1 MWLSATVLLSNQRRA
16 ARVARG
22 FPTANHQVPRKMS
35 QHSQF
40 ALLGTRRFL
49 PFFVTQLLGAFNDN
63 IFKQSLILAI
73 LYKLAISGDKSIF
86 TNLCALL
93 FILPFFLF
101 SALGGQFGE
110 KFAKDALIRAIKLA
124 EVAIMAVGA
133 LGFFFD
139 SLPLLFL
146 ALFAMG
152 THSALFGPVK
162 YSILPQVLREDELV
176 GGNALVEMGT
186 FLAILAG
193 TISAGVMM
201 SAERYEPVVA
211 CAIVL
216 TACLGYLASRNIP
229 RAAAAL
235 PELALDWNIFRQSW
249 RIMRLGLGQR
259 PSVSRSLVGNSWF
272 WFLGAV
278 YLTQIP
284 AYSKELL
291 HGDESV
297 VTLILTVFS
306 VGIALGSMLCERL
319 SGGKVEIGLV
329 PFGSIGLTLFGLL
342 LWWHSGGFPQGAA
355 PHDWLALL
363 GHGQAWLI
371 LGDILG
377 IGLFGGFYIVPLY
390 ALIQARTAENERAR
404 VIAANNIL
412 NALFM
417 VVSAIASILFLS
429 VAGLSIPELFLV
441 VSLMNVAVNSYIFK
455 IVPEFTMRFLVWL
468 LGHSLYR
475 VEHKGLE
482 AIPEEGPAV
491 LVCNHVSFVDALLI
505 GGAVRRP
512 VRFVMY
518 YKIYQL
524 PVLNF
529 IFRTAGTVPIAA
541 RHEDLLVYDAA
552 FKRIAEY
559 LKNGE
564 VVCIFPEGKL
574 TGDGELNEFRGG
586 IERILE
592 ENPVPVIPMALQ
604 GLWGSFFSRDPA
616 KGFFRRFWSR
626 IRLVAGAPLSPDLA
640 DRQTLQ
646 LQVAELRGD
655 AR

>member
-1 MWLSATVLLSNQRRA
+1 
-16 ARVARG
+16 
-22 FPTANHQVPRKMS
+22 MS

-40 ALLGTRRFL
+40 ALLGKRRFL

-73 LYKLAISGDKSIF
+73 LYKLAISGDK
-86 TNLCALL
+86 TVYVNLCALL

-110 KFAKDALIRAIKLA
+110 KFAKDSLIRAIKAA
-124 EVAIMAVGA
+124 EVGIMAVGA
-133 LGFFFD
+133 LGFYLD
-139 SLPLLFL
+139 NLWLLL
-146 ALFAMG
+146 AALFAMG

-162 YSILPQVLREDELV
+162 YSILPQALRENELV

-193 TISAGVMM
+193 TIGAGIMM
-201 SAERYEPVVA
+201 SAERYEPIVA
-211 CAIVL
+211 AAIL
-216 TACLGYLASRNIP
+216 ITASLGYLASRGIP
-229 RAAAAL
+229 RAAAAM
-235 PELALDWNIFRQSW
+235 PELKLDWNIFSQSW
-249 RIMRLGLGQR
+249 RILQLGLGQR

-284 AYSKELL
+284 AYSKDLL
-291 HGDESV
+291 FGDESV

-306 VGIALGSMLCERL
+306 VGIAMGSMLCERL
-319 SGGKVEIGLV
+319 SGGKVEVGLV
-329 PFGSIGLTLFGLL
+329 PFGSIGLTVFGIL
-342 LWWHSGGFPQGAA
+342 LWWHSGGFPQGTA
-355 PHDWLALL
+355 PHDWLAVISVP
-363 GHGQAWLI
+363 QAWLI
-371 LGDILG
+371 LADIFG

-390 ALIQARTAENERAR
+390 ALIQSRTAENERAR

-429 VAGLSIPELFLV
+429 VAGLSIPQLFLV
-441 VSLMNVAVNSYIFK
+441 VSLMNIAVNSYIFK
-455 IVPEFTMRFLVWL
+455 IVPEFSMRFLIWL
-468 LGHSLYR
+468 LGHSMYR

-482 AIPEEGPAV
+482 AIPDEGAAL

-518 YKIYQL
+518 YKIYNL

-529 IFRTAGTVPIAA
+529 IFRTAGTVPIAG
-541 RHEDLLVYDAA
+541 RNEDLLVYDRA
-552 FKRIAEY
+552 FKKISEY
-559 LKNGE
+559 LRAGE

-574 TGDGELNEFRGG
+574 TTDGEMNEFKNGV
-586 IERILE
+586 ERILE
-592 ENPVPVIPMALQ
+592 ENPVQVIPMALQ
-604 GLWGSFFSRDPA
+604 GLWGSFFSRAPG
-616 KGFFRRFWSR
+616 KGLFKRFWSR
-626 IRLVAGAPLSPDLA
+626 INLVAGQPLAPEGVDRLS
-640 DRQTLQ
+640 LQ
-646 LQVAELRGD
+646 ASVAALRGD
-655 AR
+655 QR

>member
-1 MWLSATVLLSNQRRA
+1 
-16 ARVARG
+16 
-22 FPTANHQVPRKMS
+22 MS

-40 ALLGTRRFL
+40 ALLGKKRFL

-73 LYKLAISGDKSIF
+73 LYHLTVGGDRNLLV
-86 TNLCALL
+86 NLCALL

-110 KFAKDALIRAIKLA
+110 KFNKDALMRALKLA
-124 EVAIMAVGA
+124 EIGIMAVGA
-133 LGFFFD
+133 AGFVFG

-162 YSILPQVLREDELV
+162 YSILPQHLREDELV

-186 FLAILAG
+186 FLAILCG
-193 TISAGVMM
+193 TIGAGVLM
-201 SAERYEPVVA
+201 SRQDYAAGVGSAVVLVA
-211 CAIVL
+211 VC
-216 TACLGYLASRNIP
+216 GFLASRNIP

-235 PELALDWNIFRQSW
+235 PDLTIDWNIFRQSW
-249 RIMRLGLGQR
+249 SILLLGLRQR
-259 PSVSRSLVGNSWF
+259 PAVSRSLVGNSWF

-284 AYSKELL
+284 TYAKELL

-306 VGIALGSMLCERL
+306 VGIALGSMLCEKL
-319 SGGKVEIGLV
+319 SGKKVEIGLV
-329 PFGSIGLTLFGLL
+329 PFGSIGLSLFGIL
-342 LWWHSGGFPQGAA
+342 LWWHSGDFPQGEQ
-355 PHDWLALL
+355 PYHWLAVLEHSQSWAVL
-363 GHGQAWLI
+363 A
-371 LGDILG
+371 DILG
-377 IGLFGGFYIVPLY
+377 IGIFGGFYIVPLY
-390 ALIQARTAENERAR
+390 ALIQARTEEDKRAR

-417 VVSAIASILFLS
+417 VVAAIVSILLLS
-429 VAGLSIPELFLV
+429 VAKLTIPELFLV
-441 VSLMNVAVNSYIFK
+441 LSLMNVAVNVYIFK

-468 LGHSLYR
+468 LTHSMYR
-475 VEHKGLE
+475 VDHRNLE
-482 AIPEEGPAV
+482 VIPDEGPAV

-505 GGAVRRP
+505 AGSVRRP

-518 YKIYQL
+518 YKIFRI

-529 IFRTAGTVPIAA
+529 IFRTAGAVPIAG
-541 RHEDLLVYDAA
+541 RNEDPATYETA
-552 FKRIAEY
+552 FAKVAEY
-559 LKNGE
+559 LREGE
-564 VVCIFPEGKL
+564 VVCIFPEGML
-574 TGDGELNEFRGG
+574 TLDGEMNEFRSGV
-586 IERILE
+586 ERIIAE
-592 ENPVPVIPMALQ
+592 TPVPVIPMALQ
-604 GLWGSFFSRDPA
+604 GLWGSFFSRDPG
-616 KGFFRRFWSR
+616 KGFFRRIWSR
-626 IRLVAGAPLSPDLA
+626 VCLVAGQPVAPEDAKRLA
-640 DRQTLQ
+640 LQ
-646 LQVAELRGD
+646 EQVAVLRGA

>member
-1 MWLSATVLLSNQRRA
+1 
-16 ARVARG
+16 
-22 FPTANHQVPRKMS
+22 MS

-40 ALLGTRRFL
+40 ALLGSRRFL
-49 PFFVTQLLGAFNDN
+49 PFFITQLLGAFNDN

-73 LYKLAISGDKSIF
+73 LYHLSVGGDRNLLV
-86 TNLCALL
+86 NLCALL

-110 KFAKDALIRAIKLA
+110 KYNKDALMRALKLA
-124 EVAIMAVGA
+124 EVVIMLVGA
-133 LGFFFD
+133 AGFLLG

-162 YSILPQVLREDELV
+162 YSILPQHLRDDELV

-193 TISAGVMM
+193 TIGAGVLM
-201 SAERYEPVVA
+201 SRQAYAPAVGIAVVLVAA
-211 CAIVL
+211 C
-216 TACLGYLASRNIP
+216 GYLASRGIP

-235 PELALDWNIFRQSW
+235 PQLQLDWNIFKQSW
-249 RIMRLGLGQR
+249 AILRLGLGQR
-259 PSVSRSLVGNSWF
+259 PAVSRSLVGNSWF

-284 AYSKELL
+284 TYAKELL

-306 VGIALGSMLCERL
+306 VGIALGSMLCEKL
-319 SGGKVEIGLV
+319 SGKKVEIGLV
-329 PFGSIGLTLFGLL
+329 PFGSIGLSLFGIL
-342 LWWHSGGFPQGAA
+342 LWWHSGGFPVGAA
-355 PHDWLALL
+355 PFTWLEVLEHPQSWAV
-363 GHGQAWLI
+363 

-377 IGLFGGFYIVPLY
+377 IGIFGGFYIVPLY
-390 ALIQARTAENERAR
+390 ALIQARTEEDKRAR

-417 VVSAIASILFLS
+417 VVAAVVSILLLS
-429 VAGLSIPELFLV
+429 VAKLSIPQLFLV
-441 VSLMNVAVNSYIFK
+441 LSLMNVAVNVYIFK

-468 LGHSLYR
+468 LSHSMYR
-475 VEHKGLE
+475 VDHQNLE
-482 AIPEEGPAV
+482 AIPDEGPVV

-505 GGAVRRP
+505 AGSIRRP

-518 YKIYQL
+518 YKIFRL

-529 IFRTAGTVPIAA
+529 IFRTAGAVPIAA
-541 RHEDLLVYDAA
+541 RHEDERIYEEA
-552 FKRIAEY
+552 FRRVAQY
-559 LKNGE
+559 LKDGE

-574 TGDGELNEFRGG
+574 TADGEMNEFRGG
-586 IERILE
+586 VERIIE
-592 ENPVPVIPMALQ
+592 ETPVPVIPMALQ
-604 GLWGSFFSRDPA
+604 GLWGSFFSRDPD

-626 IRLVAGAPLSPDLA
+626 VRLVAGQPLPPQEA
-640 DRQTLQ
+640 GRQYLQ
-646 LQVAELRGD
+646 AQVADLRGN